1 MILFILTALIVSIET
16 KPLTKAGIETDV
28 NFQVSTE
35 LSSPFR
41 KTKPFV
47 QEEQI
52 IKTNLN
58 SLESQMKSENIRI
71 RRQTSGNSNFLGCT
85 NKSHYLEVAQ
95 EGAIEQHTINC
106 GLSTI

>member
-35 LSSPFR
+35 LLSPFR
-41 KTKPFV
+41 KIIPFA

-52 IKTNLN
+52 VKTNLN
-58 SLESQMKSENIRI
+58 SLESQKKLENIRR
-71 RRQTSGNSNFLGCT
+71 RRQTSGT
-85 NKSHYLEVAQ
+85 
-95 EGAIEQHTINC
+95 
-106 GLSTI
+106 

>member
-16 KPLTKAGIETDV
+16 KQLTKAGIETDV

-47 QEEQI
+47 QGEQI

-58 SLESQMKSENIRI
+58 SLESQKKSENIRT
-71 RRQTSGNSNFLGCT
+71 RRQTSGNSNFLGYT
-85 NKSHYLEVAQ
+85 NQSHYIEVAQ
-95 EGAIEQHTINC
+95 GGVCNRITHN
-106 GLSTI
+106 

>member
-16 KPLTKAGIETDV
+16 KSLTKAGIETDL

-35 LSSPFR
+35 LLSPFP

-52 IKTNLN
+52 IKANLN
-58 SLESQMKSENIRI
+58 SLESQKKLENIRR
-71 RRQTSGNSNFLGCT
+71 RRQTSGT
-85 NKSHYLEVAQ
+85 
-95 EGAIEQHTINC
+95 
-106 GLSTI
+106 